1 MAGRTLKEVLAAEE
15 QTAKRERGSRPV
27 FFAGAFRETP
37 VYQRASLAAG
47 FRLDGP
53 AVVEEFG
60 STTVV
65 FPGQQLEVDAHGIL
79 IVRPARQ
86 APEAVR

>member
-1 MAGRTLKEVLAAEE
+1 M
-15 QTAKRERGSRPV
+15 RPV
-27 FFAGAFRETP
+27 YFDGALRDTP
-37 VYQRASLAAG
+37 VYDRALLPPG

-65 FPGQQLEVDAHGIL
+65 FPGQQLEVDPHGIL
-79 IVRPARQ
+79 IVRPRAGMTIAMSVQ
-86 APEAVR
+86 